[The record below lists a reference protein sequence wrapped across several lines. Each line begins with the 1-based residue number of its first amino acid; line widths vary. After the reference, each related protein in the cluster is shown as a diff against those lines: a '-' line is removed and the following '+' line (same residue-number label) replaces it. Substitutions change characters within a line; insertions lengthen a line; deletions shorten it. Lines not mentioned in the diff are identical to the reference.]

1 MLPGLEPLKFA
12 RASNLYVRLKSFD
25 GETPV
30 VVTIER
36 KTIDGLFGLSSSTDK
51 QRVNIVMS
59 NLAAIFDIVKQRHG
73 LRSWTEA
80 TINCAKVRQMV
91 LSEEDFHDS
100 NLVLP
105 RERTL
110 TRRR

>member
-36 KTIDGLFGLSSSTDK
+36 KTIDGLFGLSSSTET

-59 NLAAIFDIVKQRHG
+59 NLAAIFDIIKRRHD

-80 TINCAKVRQMV
+80 RINCARVRQMV
-91 LSEEDFHDS
+91 LSEEDFSDS

-105 RERTL
+105 SGRTL
-110 TRRR
+110 ARRR